1 MFVAWQVCDGVC
13 ELPKGALMRVL
24 IVEDERAVTE
34 LLRRWLKEWNYDVNV
49 APSATDALK
58 TMLAEPAE
66 IILCDIRMPG
76 HHDGLWLA
84 ERVRTKWPRTKII
97 MASGVV
103 EMDAVKKSQELG
115 VVDYITKPFDREL
128 LRKALDRA
136 AAAVGYDTIA
146 D

>member
-1 MFVAWQVCDGVC
+1 
-13 ELPKGALMRVL
+13 MRVL
-24 IVEDERAVTE
+24 IVEDEAAMTD
-34 LLRRWLKEWNYDVNV
+34 LLRRWLVELSYDVNS
-49 APSATDALK
+49 AESATEALK
-58 TMLAEPAE
+58 IMLVEPAE

-115 VVDYITKPFDREL
+115 VVDFVTKPFGREQ
-128 LRKALDRA
+128 LRRALDRA
-136 AAAVGYDTIA
+136 AGAIA
-146 D
+146 SDVAD

>member
-1 MFVAWQVCDGVC
+1 MHI
-13 ELPKGALMRVL
+13 L
-24 IVEDERAVTE
+24 IVEDERAVAE
-34 LLRRWLKEWNYDVNV
+34 LLRRWLIEWSHSVNV

-58 TMLAEPAE
+58 TMLADPAE

-84 ERVRTKWPRTKII
+84 ERVRAKWPRTKII

-103 EMDAVKKSQELG
+103 ETDAVEKSQKLG
-115 VVDYITKPFDREL
+115 VVDFVTKPFDREV

-136 AAAVGYDTIA
+136 TAAG
-146 D
+146 